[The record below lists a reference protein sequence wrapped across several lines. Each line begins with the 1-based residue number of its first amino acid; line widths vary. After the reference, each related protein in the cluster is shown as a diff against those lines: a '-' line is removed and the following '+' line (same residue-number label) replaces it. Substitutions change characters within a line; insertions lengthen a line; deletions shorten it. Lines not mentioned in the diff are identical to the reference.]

1 MLLGL
6 KEISSHQVP
15 VLASHPVLN
24 ISNVTKYYGKFK
36 ALDSVSFSVEKGWVY
51 GYLGP
56 NGAGK
61 TTTIRIILG
70 LLKPNQGEVQIG
82 DANPGKNPVQAFQ
95 SVGYASELPTL
106 QTFFTAEQLLD
117 FMGKMFGLPEQTRKE
132 KTWQLLELVGL
143 KEWGKKKIGTYSKGM
158 VQRLSVAIALIN
170 DPMILIM
177 DEPTIGMD
185 PEASVHFRNLF
196 MNLSKEGKTIF
207 ISSHLLDEVQR
218 ICTHVGMINKGKI
231 VFSGPIEQVL
241 ETFTQQWVVEVELE
255 EVTESIVSSL
265 KALESVS
272 DVKVDGNRLV
282 IELKEKKD
290 VRGQISSE
298 IFRQKGV
305 LLGLNLHKIT
315 LEDAYLQA
323 LKGGQ

>member
-1 MLLGL
+1 V
-6 KEISSHQVP
+6 S

-24 ISNVTKYYGKFK
+24 ISNVTKYFRKFK
-36 ALDSVSFSVEKGWVY
+36 ALDSVSFSVDKGWVY

-61 TTTIRIILG
+61 TTTIRIMLG
-70 LLKPNQGEVQIG
+70 LLEPNQGEVQIAG
-82 DANPGKNPVQAFQ
+82 VNPSKDPVHAFQ

-117 FMGKMFGLPEQTRKE
+117 FTGKMFGLSTQTRKE
-132 KTWQLLELVGL
+132 KTWQLLDLVGL
-143 KEWGKKKIGTYSKGM
+143 KEWGEKKIGTYSKGM
-158 VQRLSVAIALIN
+158 VQRLSVAVALIN
-170 DPMILIM
+170 DPMVLIM

-185 PEASVHFRNLF
+185 PEAAVHFRSLF
-196 MNLSKEGKTIF
+196 TNLSKEGKTIF

-218 ICTHVGMINKGKI
+218 ICTHIGMINKGKI
-231 VFSGPIEQVL
+231 LFSGPIEQVL
-241 ETFTQQWVVEVELE
+241 EAFTQKWVVEAKVEK
-255 EVTESIVSSL
+255 VTEKIVSSVRG
-265 KALESVS
+265 LESVS

-282 IELKEKKD
+282 IELKEKED
-290 VRGQISSE
+290 ARGEISSE

-305 LLGLNLHKIT
+305 LLSLNLRKIT